1 MIDGS
6 TQRTEKNYPFAFK
19 RQTKLN
25 FLFVNLS
32 QNYTI
37 IFRSATSK
45 GDPSDPRPYNQIVE
59 IMYQKIRRP
68 EITDEKANEDYEIN
82 LTRLFSAIELAITQS
97 PLTNMQKLT
106 FVKRKLE
113 LMQEFGNIRQ
123 YRIVSA
129 QLKKFKT
136 LCTAD
141 LKEEAKKRKELE
153 REELRLK
160 EIEELR
166 AQTKANANLKAKL
179 AESEGKL
186 LCNQCQTAMYPNAEG
201 FYEFEGTFKI
211 FFETMYISL

>member
-6 TQRTEKNYPFAFK
+6 TQRTENNYFFAFK
-19 RQTKLN
+19 RQRQLN

-201 FYEFEGTFKI
+201 FYEFEGMFRFI
-211 FFETMYISL
+211 FINIYIY

>member
-1 MIDGS
+1 
-6 TQRTEKNYPFAFK
+6 
-19 RQTKLN
+19 
-25 FLFVNLS
+25 
-32 QNYTI
+32 
-37 IFRSATSK
+37 
-45 GDPSDPRPYNQIVE
+45 
-59 IMYQKIRRP
+59 
-68 EITDEKANEDYEIN
+68 
-82 LTRLFSAIELAITQS
+82 
-97 PLTNMQKLT
+97 
-106 FVKRKLE
+106 
-113 LMQEFGNIRQ
+113 MQEFGNIRQ

-201 FYEFEGTFKI
+201 FYEFEGMFRFTCNRTSKD
-211 FFETMYISL
+211 